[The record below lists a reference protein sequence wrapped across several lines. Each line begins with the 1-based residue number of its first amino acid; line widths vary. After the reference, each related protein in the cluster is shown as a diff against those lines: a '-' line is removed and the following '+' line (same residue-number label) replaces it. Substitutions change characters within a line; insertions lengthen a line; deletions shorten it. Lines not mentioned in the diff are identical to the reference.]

1 MARTG
6 EEEEK
11 MDPHRLDEAVR
22 DLKGYVTANAP
33 RLFTKQHRDGKHKRK
48 FSLKGSYKV
57 GRGST
62 QPGNIQHIGKKAHFR
77 MHNFKNT
84 AVNLQHVQDQKGIN
98 DYQKRAYAMAKGVID
113 LLDPEF
119 AAGETY
125 LVNFS
130 HMNSRHHYVKRHVDV
145 DDITYQYILS
155 FGEYQGDVKLFV
167 YDKMGNFHQSYNCKD
182 RILKV
187 DGRLPHRVRK
197 TPDFE
202 GNRFAVIWYKSYDAR
217 ISVPTP
223 VLANPYF
230 VY

>member
-1 MARTG
+1 M
-6 EEEEK
+6 ES
-11 MDPHRLDEAVR
+11 HHLDDAVR
-22 DLKGYVTANAP
+22 DLERYVMANAS
-33 RLFTKQHRDGKHKRK
+33 RMFTKQHRDGKHRRK

-62 QPGNIQHIGKKAHFR
+62 QPGNIQHIGKKPHFR

-84 AVNLQHVQDQKGIN
+84 AVNLQHVQEQTGLN
-98 DYQKRAYAMAKGVID
+98 PYQKSAYEKAKRVIEI
-113 LLDPEF
+113 LDPEF
-119 AAGETY
+119 ATGETY
-125 LVNFS
+125 LVNFA
-130 HMNSRHHYVKRHVDV
+130 HMNSRHHYVKKHVDA

-155 FGEYQGDVKLFV
+155 FGQYQGDVKLFV
-167 YDKMGNFHQSYNCKD
+167 YDKNGNFHQSYNCKD

-217 ISVPTP
+217 ITEPTP
-223 VLANPYF
+223 VLAKPYF